1 MLLAIDIGNT
11 TIHAGIFSDRELG
24 PTWRIATYH
33 DRLADEY
40 GILLSSLLGTE
51 SVDPGDI
58 DGAILSCVVPPLQP
72 IFQSVCR
79 RFFAVEPI
87 VVGPALRGVP
97 PIQYDRPSEVGPDR
111 ICDAVA
117 ALDRYGPGP
126 LIVVDFGTGTVFDA
140 IDADGNYLGG
150 AIAPGIG
157 IAAEALFD
165 RASRLPK
172 IDLERPPAAIGT
184 DTVTSVQSGMI
195 FGYVGLVEGI
205 IARFKTELGGGKV
218 IGTGGWFARIA
229 NETTAVDVVDGDLT
243 LEGLQL
249 LYSLNA
255 EGTP

>member
-11 TIHAGIFSDRELG
+11 TIHAGIFTDRELG
-24 PTWRIATYH
+24 PTWRLATDH

-40 GILLSSLLGTE
+40 GILLASLLRTE
-51 SVDPGDI
+51 SLNPEQV

-72 IFQSVCR
+72 IFQNVCR
-79 RFFAVEPI
+79 RFFGVEPL
-87 VVGPALRGVP
+87 VVGPMMHAVP
-97 PIQYDRPSEVGPDR
+97 PIRYDRPSEVGADR
-111 ICDAVA
+111 LCDAVA

-140 IDADGNYLGG
+140 IGVDGDYLGG

-157 IAAEALFD
+157 ISAEALFA

-172 IDLERPPAAIGT
+172 IDLERPPTAIGR
-184 DTVTSVQSGMI
+184 DTVTAVQSGLI

-205 IARFKTELGGGKV
+205 IARFKAELGGGKV
-218 IGTGGWFARIA
+218 IGTGGWSKRIA
-229 NETTAVDVVDGDLT
+229 QETTVVDIVDPDLT

-249 LYSLNA
+249 LYSMNA